1 MNTDNMN
8 VQHQQNVQQPKRE
21 GEELKYA
28 TRSIVRELDDDIQ
41 NGRVTDMIEFLTN
54 VGERMLSKTM
64 DGSMQDRELQEYKD
78 YFYDIE
84 IINLTIRFLKNLN
97 RNCPEAFKP
106 ERRCAV
112 WGR

>member
-1 MNTDNMN
+1 MNPNN
-8 VQHQQNVQQPKRE
+8 IQQCQQPKKE
-21 GEELKYA
+21 GMELKYA
-28 TRSIVRELDDDIQ
+28 TLSIVRELDDDIQ

-84 IINLTIRFLKNLN
+84 IISVPLKSG
-97 RNCPEAFKP
+97 PVKY
-106 ERRCAV
+106 
-112 WGR
+112 

>member
-1 MNTDNMN
+1 MNPNN
-8 VQHQQNVQQPKRE
+8 IQQSQQPKKE
-21 GEELKYA
+21 GVELKYA
-28 TRSIVRELDDDIQ
+28 TLSIVRELDDDIKS
-41 NGRVTDMIEFLTN
+41 GRITDMIEFLTN

-78 YFYDIE
+78 YFYDLD
-84 IINLTIRFLKNLN
+84 IINLTIRYLKNLN
-97 RNCPEAFKP
+97 RNCPEGFKP

>member
-1 MNTDNMN
+1 MMTNN
-8 VQHQQNVQQPKRE
+8 VQSAQQPKKE

-64 DGSMQDRELQEYKD
+64 DGSMQDRELQEYID

-84 IINLTIRFLKNLN
+84 IINLTIRYLKNLN
-97 RNCPEAFKP
+97 RNCPDNFKP

>member
-1 MNTDNMN
+1 MNPNN
-8 VQHQQNVQQPKRE
+8 IQQNQQPKKDGIE
-21 GEELKYA
+21 MKYA
-28 TRSIVRELDDDIQ
+28 TLSIVRELDDDIQ

-84 IINLTIRFLKNLN
+84 IINLTIRYLKNLN

>member
-1 MNTDNMN
+1 MNPNN
-8 VQHQQNVQQPKRE
+8 IQQSQQPKKE
-21 GEELKYA
+21 GVELKYA
-28 TRSIVRELDDDIQ
+28 TLSIVRELDDDIKS
-41 NGRVTDMIEFLTN
+41 GRITDMIEFLTN

-78 YFYDIE
+78 YFYDLD
-84 IINLTIRFLKNLN
+84 IINITIRFLKDLN
-97 RNCPEAFKP
+97 RNCPETFKP

>member
-1 MNTDNMN
+1 MNPNN
-8 VQHQQNVQQPKRE
+8 IQQSQQPKKDGIE
-21 GEELKYA
+21 MKYA
-28 TRSIVRELDDDIQ
+28 TLSIVRELDDDIQ

-78 YFYDIE
+78 YFYDID

-97 RNCPEAFKP
+97 RNCPYNFKP

>member
-1 MNTDNMN
+1 MMTNN
-8 VQHQQNVQQPKRE
+8 VQSAQQPKKE
-21 GEELKYA
+21 GVELKYA
-28 TRSIVRELDDDIQ
+28 TLSIVRELDDDIKS
-41 NGRVTDMIEFLTN
+41 GRITDMIEFLTN

-78 YFYDIE
+78 YFYDLD
-84 IINLTIRFLKNLN
+84 IINLTIRYLKNLN
-97 RNCPEAFKP
+97 RNCPETFKP

>member
-1 MNTDNMN
+1 MNPNN
-8 VQHQQNVQQPKRE
+8 IQQSQQPKKE
-21 GEELKYA
+21 GLELKYA
-28 TRSIVRELDDDIQ
+28 TLSIVRELDDDIKS
-41 NGRVTDMIEFLTN
+41 GRITDMIEFLTN

-78 YFYDIE
+78 YFYDID
-84 IINLTIRFLKNLN
+84 IINLTIWFLKNLN
-97 RNCPEAFKP
+97 RNCPDNFKP

>member
-1 MNTDNMN
+1 MNPNN
-8 VQHQQNVQQPKRE
+8 IQQSQQPKKDGIE
-21 GEELKYA
+21 MKYA
-28 TRSIVRELDDDIQ
+28 TLSIVRELDDDIQ

-84 IINLTIRFLKNLN
+84 IINLTIRYLKNLN
-97 RNCPEAFKP
+97 RNCPEVFKP

>member
-1 MNTDNMN
+1 MNPNN
-8 VQHQQNVQQPKRE
+8 IQQNQQPKKDGIE
-21 GEELKYA
+21 IKYA
-28 TRSIVRELDDDIQ
+28 TLSIVRELDDDIQ

-78 YFYDIE
+78 YFYDID

>member
-1 MNTDNMN
+1 MNPNN
-8 VQHQQNVQQPKRE
+8 IQQSQQPKKDGIE
-21 GEELKYA
+21 MKNA
-28 TRSIVRELDDDIQ
+28 TLSIVRELDDDIQ

>member
-1 MNTDNMN
+1 MNPNN
-8 VQHQQNVQQPKRE
+8 IQQSQQPKKDGIE
-21 GEELKYA
+21 MKYA
-28 TRSIVRELDDDIQ
+28 TLSIVRELDDDIQ

>member
-1 MNTDNMN
+1 MNPNN
-8 VQHQQNVQQPKRE
+8 IQQSQQPKKDGIE
-21 GEELKYA
+21 MKYA
-28 TRSIVRELDDDIQ
+28 TLSIVRELDDDIQ

-84 IINLTIRFLKNLN
+84 IINLTIRFLKYLN
-97 RNCPEAFKP
+97 RNCPDNFMA

>member
-1 MNTDNMN
+1 MNPNN
-8 VQHQQNVQQPKRE
+8 IQQSQQPKKDGIE
-21 GEELKYA
+21 MKYA
-28 TRSIVRELDDDIQ
+28 TLSIVRELDDDIQ

-97 RNCPEAFKP
+97 RNCHDNFKP

>member
-1 MNTDNMN
+1 MNPNN
-8 VQHQQNVQQPKRE
+8 IQQCQQPKKDGIE
-21 GEELKYA
+21 MKYA
-28 TRSIVRELDDDIQ
+28 TLSIVRELDDDIQ

-78 YFYDIE
+78 YFYDID

-97 RNCPEAFKP
+97 RNCPDNFKP